1 MYIKINLDYN
11 SLEPYIDN
19 KTLMLHYNVIYGS
32 YIDKLN
38 KLLKKNNYKDNYS
51 LNELVDKIDMF
62 PLEDRG
68 EILYNLGGALNH
80 KLYFYEISDKGN
92 NIPNGEILKDIN
104 NYVRNDYVIALEI
117 GYLEGCKLQ
126 ELINNIIK
134 RYSIYKDTEGYMF
147 EVNTPDKVIVNADKK
162 KIEQVIYNLINNAIN
177 YTGDDNKVIVNV
189 LVDKN
194 IRVEIKDTGKGIKKE
209 DLPHIWDKYYHSKKE
224 HKRNVIGTG
233 IGLSIVKTILESH
246 NFKYGVESKR
256 NKGTT
261 FYFEICK

>member
-19 KTLMLHYNVIYGS
+19 KTLMLHYNVIYSS

-92 NIPNGEILKDIN
+92 NIPYGEILKDIN
-104 NYVRNDYVIALEI
+104 KFFGSYDNFKKEFIKKALNLVGS
-117 GYLEGCKLQ
+117 GYTFLVMNESGNLQ
-126 ELINNIIK
+126 IINTSNEDTPYSYGFIPIIVLDLWEHSYYLKYTTNKEAYINNWFNLL
-134 RYSIYKDTEGYMF
+134 DF
-147 EVNTPDKVIVNADKK
+147 K
-162 KIEQVIYNLINNAIN
+162 KINDLYIE
-177 YTGDDNKVIVNV
+177 NKKS
-189 LVDKN
+189 L
-194 IRVEIKDTGKGIKKE
+194 
-209 DLPHIWDKYYHSKKE
+209 
-224 HKRNVIGTG
+224 
-233 IGLSIVKTILESH
+233 
-246 NFKYGVESKR
+246 F
-256 NKGTT
+256 
-261 FYFEICK
+261 

>member
-19 KTLMLHYNVIYGS
+19 KTLMLHYNVIYSS

-92 NIPNGEILKDIN
+92 NIPYGEILKDIN
-104 NYVRNDYVIALEI
+104 KYFGSYDNFKKEFIKKALNLVGS
-117 GYLEGCKLQ
+117 GYTFLVMNESGNLQ
-126 ELINNIIK
+126 IINTSNEDTPYSYGFIPIIVLDLWEHSYYLKYTTNKEAYINNWFNLL
-134 RYSIYKDTEGYMF
+134 DF
-147 EVNTPDKVIVNADKK
+147 K
-162 KIEQVIYNLINNAIN
+162 KINDLYIE
-177 YTGDDNKVIVNV
+177 NKKS
-189 LVDKN
+189 L
-194 IRVEIKDTGKGIKKE
+194 
-209 DLPHIWDKYYHSKKE
+209 
-224 HKRNVIGTG
+224 
-233 IGLSIVKTILESH
+233 
-246 NFKYGVESKR
+246 F
-256 NKGTT
+256 
-261 FYFEICK
+261 